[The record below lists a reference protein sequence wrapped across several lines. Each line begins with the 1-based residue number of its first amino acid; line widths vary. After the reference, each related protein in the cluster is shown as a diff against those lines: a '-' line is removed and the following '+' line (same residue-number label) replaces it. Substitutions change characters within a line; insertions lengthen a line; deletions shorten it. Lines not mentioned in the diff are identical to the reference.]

1 MNLLSFE
8 GYQMLSESADTFSK
22 ELDNILN
29 ENIGAA
35 LGSPIKFFKIKNN
48 AKKYQQ
54 ALVQI
59 AINNLDFEK
68 KKQAGTLDKDKLGVL
83 TAANKQKN
91 TALRDKAD
99 AISARMDQL
108 ATTDGLKT
116 VSSIAKN
123 KSKMAAAE
131 TALKTADGEEA
142 KALKLR
148 IQGLNAKVAADQREL
163 KDYQKNAEEKEPGE
177 VNQQNL
183 DNVKRT
189 PEENTT
195 DNAEGGG
202 TNNADGDDTQGK
214 TKKIDKKIEELKNKV
229 NEFKQRNTELE
240 NDPKVVAARKEQDD
254 ADDKYADIEIKA
266 RQDYGTADPR
276 YSEITIKAREERDK
290 VKKAIEDKYKD
301 IEAEYEKN
309 KKEAKKL
316 EDEIKKLE
324 GEKEKLKENMSVHSA
339 YYVNESVASKFRRLM
354 ENKF

>member
-35 LGSPIKFFKIKNN
+35 LGSPIKFIKIKNN

-68 KKQAGTLDKDKLGVL
+68 KKQAGTLDKDKEDILA
-83 TAANKQKN
+83 AANKQKN

-99 AISARMDQL
+99 AISTRMDQL
-108 ATTDGLKT
+108 AVTDGLKT
-116 VSSIAKN
+116 VASIAKN

-142 KALKLR
+142 KALKLK
-148 IQGLNAKVAADQREL
+148 IQGLNAKVAADQKEL
-163 KDYQKNAEEKEPGE
+163 KDYQKKADDKKEPGE

-189 PEENTT
+189 PDKKPKTTPTEDAGKKPKTTPTEDAGKKPKTSTSTSTTQNTT
-195 DNAEGGG
+195 DKKEGGAKAG
-202 TNNADGDDTQGK
+202 GPPPPPPPPPGAK
-214 TKKIDKKIEELKNKV
+214 
-229 NEFKQRNTELE
+229 
-240 NDPKVVAARKEQDD
+240 RKEGG
-254 ADDKYADIEIKA
+254 AKA
-266 RQDYGTADPR
+266 GGA
-276 YSEITIKAREERDK
+276 KAGGPPPPPPPPPGAKRKEGGAPPGKKKEDEGEGEPK
-290 VKKAIEDKYKD
+290 KKKAGNE
-301 IEAEYEKN
+301 
-309 KKEAKKL
+309 
-316 EDEIKKLE
+316 
-324 GEKEKLKENMSVHSA
+324 S
-339 YYVNESVASKFRRLM
+339 YVNESVASKFRRLM